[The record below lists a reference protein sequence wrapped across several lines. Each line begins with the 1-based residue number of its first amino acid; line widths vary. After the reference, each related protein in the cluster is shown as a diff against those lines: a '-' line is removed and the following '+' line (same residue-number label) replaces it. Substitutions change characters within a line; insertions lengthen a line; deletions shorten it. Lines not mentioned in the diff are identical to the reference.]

1 MPPPDGTIDPRAL
14 IADLA
19 AAVGAAHVQTAE
31 DILAPYLVDER
42 RRYHGAALAVVSPAG
57 TAEVATVVRLCAA
70 AGVAVVPQG
79 GNTGLCGGATP
90 LSEVPSVVLSLRRLR
105 GVRHLDRIG
114 RSITVGAGTTVA
126 EVAGAAAGAD
136 LLFPLSFGAEAS
148 AQIGGALSTNAGGT
162 AVLRYGSARALTLG
176 LEVVLADG
184 TVARLGGGLRKD
196 NTGYDLKH
204 LFVGSEGT
212 LGVICEATL
221 ALHPLPR
228 QRATAMATLP
238 VDPEPAPHRPAHA
251 GAPTAAPDGT
261 GSGAAAGSELPGP
274 LADADDSAAAA
285 GAEAGL
291 AVLGRLLEASDGRV
305 SACEWL
311 SPTTR
316 RLACAPPGG
325 ARDPFGGGPESL
337 LLVELT
343 SSRPGDDLRPLL
355 EEVLA
360 GALADGLIGDATVAD
375 GSAAADRLW
384 RVREAPPEAEKHAGG
399 SLKHDIAVV
408 PARMPEFL
416 AQATAA
422 VDAVLA
428 GVRINAFGHL
438 GDGNIHFNLLA
449 PPHVL
454 LENEERLTAAVFD
467 VTESLGGSFSAE
479 HGIGQRW
486 RNELARRKP
495 PAALDLMHRIKA
507 ALDPHGVLNPGK
519 VV

>member
-1 MPPPDGTIDPRAL
+1 MPSADRTVGRRDL
-14 IADLA
+14 ISDLA
-19 AAVGAAHVQTAE
+19 AAVGARHTQTDE
-31 DILAPYLVDER
+31 DILAPLLVDER
-42 RRYHGAALAVVSPAG
+42 RRYHGDALAVVSPAD
-57 TAEVATVVRLCAA
+57 TAEVATVMRLCAA

-90 LSEVPSVVLSLRRLR
+90 QREVPSVILSLRRMR
-105 GVRHLDRIG
+105 EVRRIDRLG
-114 RSITVGAGTTVA
+114 RTITVGAGGTVA
-126 EVAGAAAGAD
+126 EVAGAAAAAG
-136 LLFPLSFGAEAS
+136 LLFPLSFGAEGT

-162 AVLRYGSARALTLG
+162 SVLRYGSARALTLG

-184 TVARLGGGLRKD
+184 TVARLGRGLRKD

-228 QRATAMATLP
+228 QRATAMAALSA
-238 VDPEPAPHRPAHA
+238 DAAPAPATGA
-251 GAPTAAPDGT
+251 G
-261 GSGAAAGSELPGP
+261 GAS
-274 LADADDSAAAA
+274 
-285 GAEAGL
+285 AGL
-291 AVLGRLLEASDGRV
+291 EVLGRLLDASDGRV

-316 RLACAPPGG
+316 LLACAQPGG
-325 ARDPFGGGPESL
+325 ARDPFGPGTESL

-343 SSRPGDDLRPLL
+343 SGRAGDDLRRLL

-360 GALADGLIGDATVAD
+360 GALADGLICDATVAD
-375 GSAAADRLW
+375 GTAAAERLW
-384 RVREAPPEAEKHAGG
+384 RVREAPPEAEKRSGG
-399 SLKHDIAVV
+399 SVKYDIAVV
-408 PARMPEFL
+408 PDRMPVFL
-416 AQATAA
+416 ERAA
-422 VDAVLA
+422 VAVGTVLP

-449 PPHVL
+449 PSGTPPDAL
-454 LENEERLTAAVFD
+454 FDREERLTEAVFD
-467 VTESLGGSFSAE
+467 VAESLGGSFSAE

-486 RNELARRKP
+486 RHELARRKQ
-495 PAALDLMHRIKA
+495 PAELDLMRRIKA

-519 VV
+519 VL

>member
-1 MPPPDGTIDPRAL
+1 M
-14 IADLA
+14 
-19 AAVGAAHVQTAE
+19 
-31 DILAPYLVDER
+31 
-42 RRYHGAALAVVSPAG
+42 
-57 TAEVATVVRLCAA
+57 
-70 AGVAVVPQG
+70 
-79 GNTGLCGGATP
+79 
-90 LSEVPSVVLSLRRLR
+90 VLSLRRLR
-105 GVRHLDRIG
+105 GVRQIDVLG
-114 RSITVGAGTTVA
+114 RTITVGAGATVA
-126 EVAGAAAGAD
+126 EVAGAASEAG

-184 TVARLGGGLRKD
+184 GVARLGGGLRKD

-228 QRATAMATLP
+228 QQDTAMAT
-238 VDPEPAPHRPAHA
+238 
-251 GAPTAAPDGT
+251 
-261 GSGAAAGSELPGP
+261 
-274 LADADDSAAAA
+274 AA
-285 GAEAGL
+285 GAAEGLELLARLQEA
-291 AVLGRLLEASDGRV
+291 ADGRV

-495 PAALDLMHRIKA
+495 PAALDLMYRIKS
-507 ALDPHGVLNPGK
+507 ALDPDGILNPGK
-519 VV
+519 VL